1 MLNEIERLAFVL
13 TQKKHFL
20 FLPQIEELTNFF
32 VVQINDTDKS
42 LLLLGLLFFF
52 DFDVGFISSVMRKK
66 KREEF

>member
-13 TQKKHFL
+13 KKKKHFL

-42 LLLLGLLFFF
+42 LLLLGLFFL
-52 DFDVGFISSVMRKK
+52 RL
-66 KREEF
+66 